1 MTFYNYL
8 KMHDIKK
15 KFWLEKFDCFSVT
28 GKDARKF
35 LNGITTSNILNSENK
50 VIKTCWL
57 TPNGVL
63 RSLIEINFFGG
74 NLEVIILAGNTNEII
89 DYFNQ
94 IIFPADDVFLSESF
108 LINRIQEIDE
118 SSSWRKHQ
126 PIFFKREDKEFEI
139 YKNKLNLINPND
151 LKLWKINQAI
161 PSLEMEINGKNN
173 PLELGLQ
180 DLIDFNKGC
189 YLGQETMSKIKNVSS
204 LKQEIRIWKSF
215 DSNLNLDVE
224 DKNLYINSAKDIS
237 VGKITS
243 FFKSDSQIKGL
254 AMIKRKYLEEGSY
267 FFSEIFGKIIIN
279 KSVGSIFL

>member
-1 MTFYNYL
+1 MQDF
-8 KMHDIKK
+8 KK

-35 LNGITTSNILNSENK
+35 LNGITTSNILNSGNK

-63 RSLIEINFFGG
+63 RALIEIIFLEGK
-74 NLEVIILAGNTNEII
+74 LEVIILMGNTHEII

-94 IIFPADDVFLSESF
+94 IIFPADDVLLSEPF
-108 LINRIQEIDE
+108 LVNRIQEIDE
-118 SSSWRKHQ
+118 SNSWRTYL
-126 PIFFKREDKEFEI
+126 PIFFKIDDKEFEI
-139 YKNKLNLINPND
+139 YKNKLNLLNPND

-215 DSNLNLDVE
+215 ESNLNLDVE

-243 FFKSDSQIKGL
+243 FFRSDSQIKGL

-267 FFSEIFGKIIIN
+267 FFSEIFGKIVIN

>member
-1 MTFYNYL
+1 MQ
-8 KMHDIKK
+8 DIKK
-15 KFWLEKFDCFSVT
+15 KFWLEKFDCFSIT

-35 LNGITTSNILNSENK
+35 LNGITTGNILNSENK

-63 RSLIEINFFGG
+63 RSLIEIIFLERS
-74 NLEVIILAGNTNEII
+74 LEVIILAGNTNEII

-94 IIFPADDVFLSESF
+94 IIFPADDVLLSEPF

-118 SSSWRKHQ
+118 SSSWRIYQ
-126 PIFFKREDKEFEI
+126 PIFFKIEDKEFEI
-139 YKNKLNLINPND
+139 YKNKLNLLNPND

-161 PSLEMEINGKNN
+161 PSLKMEINGKNN

-204 LKQEIRIWKSF
+204 LKQEIRIWKSIE
-215 DSNLNLDVE
+215 SNLNLDLE

-243 FFKSDSQIKGL
+243 FFISDSQIKGL

>member
-1 MTFYNYL
+1 MQ
-8 KMHDIKK
+8 DIKK
-15 KFWLEKFDCFSVT
+15 KFWLEKFDCFSIT

-35 LNGITTSNILNSENK
+35 LNGITTGNILNSENK

-63 RSLIEINFFGG
+63 RSLIEIIFLERS
-74 NLEVIILAGNTNEII
+74 LEVIILAGNTNEII

-94 IIFPADDVFLSESF
+94 IIFPADDVFLSEPS

-118 SSSWRKHQ
+118 SSSWRTYQ
-126 PIFFKREDKEFEI
+126 PIFFKTEDKEFEI
-139 YKNKLNLINPND
+139 YKNKLNLLNPND

-204 LKQEIRIWKSF
+204 LKQEIRIWKSCEF
-215 DSNLNLDVE
+215 NENLDVE
-224 DKNLYINSAKDIS
+224 DNNLYINSAKEIS

-243 FFKSDSQIKGL
+243 ILKSDAQFKGL
-254 AMIKRKYLEEGSY
+254 AMIKRKYLEEGCY
-267 FFSEIFGKIIIN
+267 FYSEVFGKIIIN
-279 KSVGSIFL
+279 KSVGSVFL

>member
-1 MTFYNYL
+1 MQ
-8 KMHDIKK
+8 DIKK
-15 KFWLEKFDCFSVT
+15 KFWLEKFDCFSIT

-35 LNGITTSNILNSENK
+35 LNGITTGNILNSENK

-63 RSLIEINFFGG
+63 RSLIEIIFLER
-74 NLEVIILAGNTNEII
+74 NLEVIILAGNINEII

-94 IIFPADDVFLSESF
+94 IIFPVDDVLLSEPF

-118 SSSWRKHQ
+118 SSSWRTYQ
-126 PIFFKREDKEFEI
+126 PIFFKTEDKEFEI
-139 YKNKLNLINPND
+139 YKNKLNLLNPND

-215 DSNLNLDVE
+215 ESNLNLDVE

>member
-1 MTFYNYL
+1 MQ
-8 KMHDIKK
+8 DIKK

-57 TPNGVL
+57 NPNGVL
-63 RSLIEINFFGG
+63 RALIEINFLER
-74 NLEVIILAGNTNEII
+74 NLEVIILSGKTNEII

-94 IIFPADDVFLSESF
+94 IIFPADDVLLSEPF
-108 LINRIQEIDE
+108 LINRIQEVDE
-118 SSSWRKHQ
+118 SSSWKTYQ
-126 PIFFKREDKEFEI
+126 PIFYKKEDKGFEI
-139 YKNKLNLINPND
+139 YKNKLNLLNSND
-151 LKLWKINQAI
+151 LKIWKVNQAI
-161 PSLEMEINGKNN
+161 PSLDMEINGKNN
-173 PLELGLQ
+173 PLELGLR
-180 DLIDFNKGC
+180 DLIDFKKGC

-215 DSNLNLDVE
+215 ESSLNLDVE
-224 DKNLYINSAKDIS
+224 DTKLYINAAKDIF

-254 AMIKRKYLEEGSY
+254 AMIKRKYLEEGRCFYSD
-267 FFSEIFGKIIIN
+267 IFGKIIIN

>member
-1 MTFYNYL
+1 MQ
-8 KMHDIKK
+8 DIKK
-15 KFWLEKFDCFSVT
+15 NFWLEKFDCFTVT

-35 LNGITTSNILNSENK
+35 LNGITTGNILNSENK

-63 RSLIEINFFGG
+63 RSLIEINFLER

-94 IIFPADDVFLSESF
+94 IIFPADDVLLSEPF

-118 SSSWRKHQ
+118 SSSWRTYQ
-126 PIFFKREDKEFEI
+126 PIFFKTEDKEFEI
-139 YKNKLNLINPND
+139 YKNKLNLLNPND

-215 DSNLNLDVE
+215 ESNLNLDVE

-243 FFKSDSQIKGL
+243 FFISDSQIKGL

>member
-1 MTFYNYL
+1 M
-8 KMHDIKK
+8 KDIKN
-15 KFWLEKFDCFSVT
+15 KFWLEKFDCFSIT

-35 LNGITTSNILNSENK
+35 LNGTTTGNILDLENK

-57 TPNGVL
+57 NPNGVL
-63 RSLIEINFFGG
+63 RSLIEINFLER
-74 NLEVIILAGNTNEII
+74 NLEVIILVGNTLEMI

-94 IIFPADDVFLSESF
+94 IIFPADDVLLSEPYS
-108 LINRIQEIDE
+108 IHRIQQVDE
-118 SSSWRKHQ
+118 ASSWRTYK
-126 PIFFKREDKEFEI
+126 PIFFKTEDKEFEI
-139 YKNKLNLINPND
+139 YKNKINLLNPND

-173 PLELGLQ
+173 PLELGLK

-204 LKQEIRIWKSF
+204 LKQEIRIWESF
-215 DSNLNLDVE
+215 ESNLNLDVE
-224 DKNLYINSAKDIS
+224 DKNLYINSAKNIS

-243 FFKSDSQIKGL
+243 IFKSDSQIKGL
-254 AMIKRKYLEEGSY
+254 AMVKRKYLDEGSY
-267 FFSEIFGKIIIN
+267 FFSEIFGKIVIH

>member
-1 MTFYNYL
+1 MQE
-8 KMHDIKK
+8 KK
-15 KFWLEKFDCFSVT
+15 KFWLEKFDCFSVS

-35 LNGITTSNILNSENK
+35 LNGITTGNILNSEKK

-63 RSLIEINFFGG
+63 RSLIEIIFLER

-89 DYFNQ
+89 NYFNQ
-94 IIFPADDVFLSESF
+94 IIFPADDVLLSEPF

-118 SSSWRKHQ
+118 SSSWRTYQ
-126 PIFFKREDKEFEI
+126 PIFFKIEDKEFKI
-139 YKNKLNLINPND
+139 YKNKLNLLNPND

-173 PLELGLQ
+173 PLELGLK

-215 DSNLNLDVE
+215 ESNLNLDVE

-267 FFSEIFGKIIIN
+267 FFSEMFGKIIIN

>member
-1 MTFYNYL
+1 MQ
-8 KMHDIKK
+8 DIKK

-35 LNGITTSNILNSENK
+35 LNGITTSNILNAENK

-63 RSLIEINFFGG
+63 RSLIEIIFFEN

-89 DYFNQ
+89 NYFNQ
-94 IIFPADDVFLSESF
+94 IIFPADDVLLSEPF

-118 SSSWRKHQ
+118 FSSWRTYL
-126 PIFFKREDKEFEI
+126 PIFFKTEDKEFEI
-139 YKNKLNLINPND
+139 YKNKLNLMNSND
-151 LKLWKINQAI
+151 LKIWKVNQAI
-161 PSLEMEINGKNN
+161 PSLDKEINGKNN
-173 PLELGLQ
+173 PLELGLK

-215 DSNLNLDVE
+215 ESNFNLDVE
-224 DKNLYINSAKDIS
+224 D
-237 VGKITS
+237 
-243 FFKSDSQIKGL
+243 
-254 AMIKRKYLEEGSY
+254 
-267 FFSEIFGKIIIN
+267 
-279 KSVGSIFL
+279 

>member
-1 MTFYNYL
+1 MQ
-8 KMHDIKK
+8 DIKK
-15 KFWLEKFDCFSVT
+15 KFWLEKFDCFSIT

-35 LNGITTSNILNSENK
+35 LNGITTGNILNSENK

-63 RSLIEINFFGG
+63 RSLIEIIFLER
-74 NLEVIILAGNTNEII
+74 NLEVIILAGNTYEII

-94 IIFPADDVFLSESF
+94 IIFPADDVLLSDPF

-118 SSSWRKHQ
+118 SSSWRTYQ
-126 PIFFKREDKEFEI
+126 PIFFKTEDKEFEI
-139 YKNKLNLINPND
+139 YKNKLNLLNPND

-215 DSNLNLDVE
+215 ESNLNLDVE

-254 AMIKRKYLEEGSY
+254 AMIKRKYLEEESY

>member
-1 MTFYNYL
+1 MQ
-8 KMHDIKK
+8 DIKK
-15 KFWLEKFDCFSVT
+15 NFWLEKFDCFSVT

-35 LNGITTSNILNSENK
+35 LNGITTGNILNSENK

-63 RSLIEINFFGG
+63 RSLIEIIFSER

-94 IIFPADDVFLSESF
+94 IIFPADDVLLSEPF

-118 SSSWRKHQ
+118 SSSWRIYQ
-126 PIFFKREDKEFEI
+126 PIFYKEEDNEFQI
-139 YKNKLNLINPND
+139 YKNKLNFLNSND
-151 LKLWKINQAI
+151 LKIWKVNQAI
-161 PSLEMEINGKNN
+161 PSLDMEINGKNN
-173 PLELGLQ
+173 PLELGLK
-180 DLIDFNKGC
+180 DLVDFNKGC

-204 LKQEIRIWKSF
+204 LKQEIRIWKSLESNF
-215 DSNLNLDVE
+215 NLNLE
-224 DKNLYINSAKDIS
+224 DKNLYTNSAKDIS

-243 FFKSDSQIKGL
+243 FCKTDSQIKGL

>member
-1 MTFYNYL
+1 MQ
-8 KMHDIKK
+8 DIKK
-15 KFWLEKFDCFSVT
+15 KFWLENFDCFSIT

-35 LNGITTSNILNSENK
+35 LNGITTGNILDSENK

-63 RSLIEINFFGG
+63 RSLIEIIFLERS
-74 NLEVIILAGNTNEII
+74 LEVIILAGNINEII

-94 IIFPADDVFLSESF
+94 IIFPADDVLLSEPS

-118 SSSWRKHQ
+118 FSSWRTYQ
-126 PIFFKREDKEFEI
+126 PIFFKTEDKEFEM
-139 YKNKLNLINPND
+139 YKNKLNLLNPND

-204 LKQEIRIWKSF
+204 LKQEIRIWKSCE
-215 DSNLNLDVE
+215 SNLNLDVE

>member
-1 MTFYNYL
+1 MQ
-8 KMHDIKK
+8 DIKK

-57 TPNGVL
+57 NPNGVL
-63 RSLIEINFFGG
+63 RALIEIIVLEINV
-74 NLEVIILAGNTNEII
+74 EVIILAGNTHEII

-94 IIFPADDVFLSESF
+94 IIFPADDVLLSEPF
-108 LINRIQEIDE
+108 LINRIQEVDE
-118 SSSWRKHQ
+118 SSSWKTGQ
-126 PIFFKREDKEFEI
+126 PIFYKEEDRGFEI
-139 YKNKLNLINPND
+139 YKNKLNFLNPND

-161 PSLEMEINGKNN
+161 PSLEMEINEKNN

-215 DSNLNLDVE
+215 ESSLNLDVE
-224 DKNLYINSAKDIS
+224 DKKLYINAAKDIS

-243 FFKSDSQIKGL
+243 FLKLDSQIKGL

-267 FFSEIFGKIIIN
+267 FFSENFGKIIIN
-279 KSVGSIFL
+279 KSVGSIFI

>member
-1 MTFYNYL
+1 MQ
-8 KMHDIKK
+8 DIKK
-15 KFWLEKFDCFSVT
+15 NFWLEKFDYFSVT

-50 VIKTCWL
+50 IIKTCWL

-63 RSLIEINFFGG
+63 RSLIEINFLER
-74 NLEVIILAGNTNEII
+74 NLEVIILAGNTHEII

-94 IIFPADDVFLSESF
+94 IIFPADDVLLSEPY

-118 SSSWRKHQ
+118 SCSWRTYQ
-126 PIFFKREDKEFEI
+126 PIFFKEEDKEFEI
-139 YKNKLNLINPND
+139 YKNKLNLLNSND
-151 LKLWKINQAI
+151 LKIWKINQAI
-161 PSLEMEINGKNN
+161 PSLDMEINGKNN
-173 PLELGLQ
+173 PLELGLK

-215 DSNLNLDVE
+215 ESNLNLDVQ
-224 DKNLYINSAKDIS
+224 DTNLFKNSAKDIS

-254 AMIKRKYLEEGSY
+254 AMIKRKYLDEGSY
-267 FFSEIFGKIIIN
+267 FYSDIFGKIIIN
-279 KSVGSIFL
+279 KSVGSIFI